1 MTEKSP
7 ASSIHSTS
15 EPAMSSFDAAS
26 SDVGPAAAAAVS
38 SVQPADSSAA
48 DAGATSG
55 PPADEASPPAAAAA
69 AAGGGG
75 GDDGASSSVVELP
88 SSSSVAAVDETSGD
102 VDKLKLSTLKEHTVV
117 SCQTPRYIRA
127 VPILSLYHS
136 DVE

>member
-7 ASSIHSTS
+7 ALSIHSTS
-15 EPAMSSFDAAS
+15 EPAMSSFDAAG

-69 AAGGGG
+69 GGGG

-88 SSSSVAAVDETSGD
+88 SSSSIATVDETSGD

>member
-15 EPAMSSFDAAS
+15 EPAMSSFDAAG

-69 AAGGGG
+69 AGGSG

-88 SSSSVAAVDETSGD
+88 SSSSVAAMDETSGD

>member
-15 EPAMSSFDAAS
+15 EPAMSSFDAAG

-55 PPADEASPPAAAAA
+55 PPADEASPPAAAA
-69 AAGGGG
+69 GGGG
-75 GDDGASSSVVELP
+75 GGGDGASSSVVELP
-88 SSSSVAAVDETSGD
+88 SSSSVATVDETSGD
-102 VDKLKLSTLKEHTVV
+102 VDKLKLSTLMEHTVV

>member
-15 EPAMSSFDAAS
+15 EPAMSSFDAAG

-55 PPADEASPPAAAAA
+55 PPADEASPPAAAAGV
-69 AAGGGG
+69 GGGG
-75 GDDGASSSVVELP
+75 DGASSSVVELP

>member
-15 EPAMSSFDAAS
+15 EPAMSSFDAAG

-69 AAGGGG
+69 GGGG

-88 SSSSVAAVDETSGD
+88 SSSSIATVDETSGD